1 MLEAFSMSKVMSK
14 KQWRYLVVVG
24 AVLLAAGG
32 AAVLAIRRSSVPT
45 QPATALSAMLE
56 QVRSQPRLWT
66 AAERDVSVLLLDMQK
81 HNVAGVA
88 LASTGMFVSTP
99 VGTKYFVGDSAGK
112 LASLVLATYERT
124 QPAAFPLAVVG
135 EGDANDWH
143 LDLGLVVT
151 MAIMSVLGIQA
162 VRVYRGNGFEFSK
175 KESVVTFD
183 DVIGA
188 AEAKAALIDIKSYL
202 KDPKGFTAIGAR
214 PPKGVLLSGPP
225 GTGKTRLAKALA
237 GECNVSF
244 IPATGGDFTAM
255 FIGLGS
261 MRVKAL
267 FRKARKNAPCIIF
280 IDEMD
285 GIGRRTNTETGGTS
299 EAEGNRIIN
308 QILTELDG
316 FNSSSGVIVIGA
328 TNFPDA
334 VDPALVRE
342 GRFDRKI
349 ELALPD
355 VSDRQALFRLFA
367 KHVKTGGVPDYG
379 QLARLTTGLTPAA
392 IASVVNQAALIS
404 ARQGQQDVPMANFL
418 EAIEVCRMG
427 EVNGSS
433 SSMTEAER
441 ERIAVHE
448 AGHAIVAQ
456 VMKVGRVEKVTIL
469 SRGGALGV
477 TLVTQSED
485 KKLHLKSE
493 LQGRIQMLLAGRAAE
508 LITYDD
514 ASSGAASDLK
524 EASRLALSMVAT
536 LGLGDA
542 GSLFSLDALTA
553 LNIKPDPSSAVTQA
567 EAILAAQNERC
578 LETLGGLRGAL
589 LELTQKLVERETID
603 GEEVARAI
611 ARGGEKSMAGA
622 SCAAA

>member
-1 MLEAFSMSKVMSK
+1 MNKRIPK
-14 KQWRYLVVVG
+14 KQWWYLVTGALILAG
-24 AVLLAAGG
+24 AV
-32 AAVLAIRRSSVPT
+32 AVILGRRSTVPS
-45 QPATALSAMLE
+45 QPTALGAMLQ
-56 QVRSQPRLWT
+56 QVRSQPASWT
-66 AAERDVSVLLLDMQK
+66 ASERDVSVLLQDM
-81 HNVAGVA
+81 HGNNVVGLA
-88 LASTGMFVSTP
+88 LAPAGLFVSTRQ
-99 VGTKYFVGDSAGK
+99 GTKYFVGDSAGK
-112 LASLVLATYERT
+112 LSGLVLAAYERM

-135 EGDANDWH
+135 EDVRDPGGSH
-143 LDLGLVVT
+143 LDLGLVMT
-151 MAIMSVLGIQA
+151 IALLSVAGIQVA
-162 VRVYRGNGFEFSK
+162 RVYRGNGFKFSQ

-188 AEAKAALIDIKSYL
+188 GEAKSALMDIKSYL
-202 KDPKGFTAIGAR
+202 KDPKGFVALGAR

-237 GECNVSF
+237 GECGVHF
-244 IPATGGDFTAM
+244 IPATGSDFTAM
-255 FIGLGS
+255 FVGMGA
-261 MRVKAL
+261 MRVKSL

-334 VDPALVRE
+334 VDEALVRE
-342 GRFDRKI
+342 GRFDRKVQ
-349 ELALPD
+349 LTLPD
-355 VSDRQALFRLFA
+355 VGDREALFRLFA
-367 KHVKTGGVPDYG
+367 KDVKTGGAPDYF

-392 IASVVNQAALIS
+392 IASVVNQAALLS
-404 ARQGQQDVPMANFL
+404 ARHGQQDVPMTNFL

-433 SSMTEAER
+433 SAMTERER

-448 AGHAIVAQ
+448 AGHAILAQ
-456 VMKVGRVEKVTIL
+456 VMNVGRVEKVTIL

-477 TLVTQSED
+477 TLVTQTED

-493 LQGRIQMLLAGRAAE
+493 IQGRIQMLLAGRAAE

-524 EASRLALSMVAT
+524 EASRLALTMVAT
-536 LGLGDA
+536 LGLSDTGT
-542 GSLFSLDALTA
+542 LFSLDALSA
-553 LNIKPDPSSAVTQA
+553 LNIRPDPSSAVAEA
-567 EAILAAQNERC
+567 EAILATQNERC
-578 LETLGGLRGAL
+578 LATLRELRAAL
-589 LELTQKLVERETID
+589 LDLTAKLVAHETID
-603 GEEVARAI
+603 GDEVARAI
-611 ARGGEKSMAGA
+611 SDARSAVNSRNEAA
-622 SCAAA
+622 CAAA

>member
-1 MLEAFSMSKVMSK
+1 MNKLIPK
-14 KQWRYLVVVG
+14 KQWRYLLVG
-24 AVLLAAGG
+24 ALLLT
-32 AAVLAIRRSSVPT
+32 AAVAIVASRRSSLGSH
-45 QPATALSAMLE
+45 PATLNAML
-56 QVRSQPRLWT
+56 QQMRSDPGLWT
-66 AAERDVSVLLLDMQK
+66 TTERDVSVLLLDMQK
-81 HNVAGVA
+81 KNVAGLA
-88 LASTGMFVSTP
+88 LAPAGIFVSTQE
-99 VGTKYFVGDSAGK
+99 GKKYFVGDSAGK
-112 LASLVLATYERT
+112 VAGLVLASYEKM
-124 QPAAFPLAVVG
+124 QAAAFPLAVVG
-135 EGDANDWH
+135 EDVANANGWH
-143 LDLGLVVT
+143 MDLGVLITIGLVS
-151 MAIMSVLGIQA
+151 ALGLQGA
-162 VRVYRGNGFEFSK
+162 RVYRGNGFKFSK
-175 KESVVTFD
+175 NASVVTFD

-188 AEAKAALIDIKSYL
+188 AEAKSALEDIKSYL
-202 KDPKGFTAIGAR
+202 KDPKGFTALGAR

-237 GECNVSF
+237 GECNVHF
-244 IPATGGDFTAM
+244 IPVTGGDFTAM
-255 FIGLGS
+255 FVGLGAV
-261 MRVKAL
+261 RVKSL

-349 ELALPD
+349 QLTLPD
-355 VSDRQALFRLFA
+355 LSDRQSLFRLFA
-367 KHVKTGGVPDYG
+367 KDVKTGGAPDYA

-392 IASVVNQAALIS
+392 IAYVVNHAALIS
-404 ARQGQQDVPMANFL
+404 ARHGQRDVPMANFI

-427 EVNGSS
+427 EVNGSAS
-433 SSMTEAER
+433 ALTERER

-456 VMKVGRVEKVTIL
+456 VLNVGRVEKVTIL

-485 KKLHLKSE
+485 KQLHLKSE
-493 LQGRIQMLLAGRAAE
+493 LQNRIQMLLAGRAAE
-508 LITYDD
+508 LITYND
-514 ASSGAASDLK
+514 ASSGATSDLK
-524 EASRLALSMVAT
+524 EASKLALSMVAT
-536 LGLGDA
+536 LGLSDTGT
-542 GSLFSLDALTA
+542 LFSLDALTA
-553 LNIKPDPSSAVTQA
+553 LNIKPDTTNAVA
-567 EAILAAQNERC
+567 EAEIILTAQNERC
-578 LETLGGLRGAL
+578 LATLRQLRGAL
-589 LELTQKLVERETID
+589 VELTEKLVERETID

-611 ARGGEKSMAGA
+611 SNARATGTSSAGK